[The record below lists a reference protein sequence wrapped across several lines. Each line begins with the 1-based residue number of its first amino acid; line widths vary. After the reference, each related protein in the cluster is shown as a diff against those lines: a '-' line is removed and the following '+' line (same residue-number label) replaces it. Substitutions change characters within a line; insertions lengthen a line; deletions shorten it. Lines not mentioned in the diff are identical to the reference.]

1 LARRFTDL
9 VGEPPMSFLY
19 GLSPQAHRIGPD
31 GGRLARTARMI

>member
-1 LARRFTDL
+1 
-9 VGEPPMSFLY
+9 MSFLY